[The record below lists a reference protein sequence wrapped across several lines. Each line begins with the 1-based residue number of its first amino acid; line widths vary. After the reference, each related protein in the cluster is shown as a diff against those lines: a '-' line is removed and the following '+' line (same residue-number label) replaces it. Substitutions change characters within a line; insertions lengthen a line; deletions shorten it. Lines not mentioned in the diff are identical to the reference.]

1 MGSASVDTGQAATMK
16 VTTVFHLV
24 LQKLFICSING
35 RLPNIFDA
43 SFQGQRL
50 NPGERFSNPDTFLQD
65 DFYGAQFNSPEFG
78 TFFPLNA
85 IIEKFPDSIS
95 MGKKIVKEDTSEDIM
110 DNQVELVLEFIAE
123 AANSVDDIPDIPQI
137 ASAEVPDQDNPEKY
151 INTDKDTLGK
161 VFIRPF
167 YYIDT
172 NVFKIRGI

>member
-16 VTTVFHLV
+16 VSIVFQLV
-24 LQKLFICSING
+24 LQKVFICSING

-43 SFQGQRL
+43 SFQEQRL

-95 MGKKIVKEDTSEDIM
+95 MGKKIVKEDIM
-110 DNQVELVLEFIAE
+110 DNQVELVLEFIAQ
-123 AANSVDDIPDIPQI
+123 ANNSVDD
-137 ASAEVPDQDNPEKY
+137 
-151 INTDKDTLGK
+151 
-161 VFIRPF
+161 
-167 YYIDT
+167 
-172 NVFKIRGI
+172 

>member
-50 NPGERFSNPDTFLQD
+50 NPGERFSNPVTFLQD

-78 TFFPLNA
+78 TFFPLNS
-85 IIEKFPDSIS
+85 IIEKFPESIS
-95 MGKKIVKEDTSEDIM
+95 MGKGKVKEDTRKDIM
-110 DNQVELVLEFIAE
+110 DNQVELVLEFIGK
-123 AANSVDDIPDIPQI
+123 NSVDDFPDIPQI
-137 ASAEVPDQDNPEKY
+137 ASAEEPDQDNPEKY
-151 INTDKDTLGK
+151 VNTDKGTLGK
-161 VFIRPF
+161 LIIRPF

-172 NVFKIRGI
+172 DVFKVREI